1 VTPFRDLP
9 IRRKLLVMT
18 LSSSAA
24 ALVLAT
30 AGFLV
35 WDIVQFHTS
44 VQRDLA
50 AQMRLLSDNS
60 ALAIPLRDV
69 ETATETLSVLQEQRR
84 VAKACLYDGAGTLFA
99 RYERSDGEPCPGRLP
114 DTAGSLLAWDELDL
128 VLPVHSREARVGTMY
143 VTRDL
148 VDLHERL
155 QVGVV
160 LVGALLVL
168 AIGTAWVT
176 AARMQRSIASPLLQ
190 LADTARRVSATR
202 DYALR
207 ATPTSRDEVGVVVHA
222 FNDMLDRITER
233 TDALSRTNAELARE
247 IEERR
252 RVEAERTAALERER
266 DANRLKDE
274 FLATLSHELRTPL
287 NAVLGWTRILRA
299 ASLEPAMQA
308 RALESI
314 ERNARA
320 QARLVE
326 DLLEIS
332 RIVTG
337 KLRLAVQDIDLATLV
352 ERAVEVVRPAAAAK
366 RLRLSLHIA
375 SRPALTMGDPDRLQQ
390 IFWNLLSNAVKFTPV
405 EGEVAVTLDTGPDGY
420 TLCVR
425 DTGPGIDP
433 KFLPFVFEPFRQA
446 DASPSREH
454 GGLGLG
460 LAIARQLV
468 ELHGGT
474 IRVRSEHTGG
484 CTFEVRLPSVVA
496 DPVAI
501 PPDTPP
507 PMALEPLEADADL
520 LSGSHL
526 LVVDDEEDAREMLAT
541 VLRRY
546 GATVTA
552 VASAEAA
559 LQAMALRVPDVLL
572 SDIGMPG
579 EDGYS
584 LIRRIRALPASHGGA
599 IPAVAITAYA
609 SAQDQ
614 RAVRA
619 AGYQA
624 HLSKPVDPDD
634 VARLVASLARAPQ
647 GRPS

>member
-337 KLRLAVQDIDLATLV
+337 KLRLAVQDSRSRHARRT
-352 ERAVEVVRPAAAAK
+352 RRGGGPPGGGGQTPAALPPHRLAAGAHDG
-366 RLRLSLHIA
+366 R
-375 SRPALTMGDPDRLQQ
+375 SRSA
-390 IFWNLLSNAVKFTPV
+390 A
-405 EGEVAVTLDTGPDGY
+405 
-420 TLCVR
+420 
-425 DTGPGIDP
+425 
-433 KFLPFVFEPFRQA
+433 
-446 DASPSREH
+446 
-454 GGLGLG
+454 
-460 LAIARQLV
+460 
-468 ELHGGT
+468 
-474 IRVRSEHTGG
+474 
-484 CTFEVRLPSVVA
+484 
-496 DPVAI
+496 
-501 PPDTPP
+501 
-507 PMALEPLEADADL
+507 ADL
-520 LSGSHL
+520 LEPALERGEVHPGRGRRGRR
-526 LVVDDEEDAREMLAT
+526 ARHRA
-541 VLRRY
+541 RRLHAARARH
-546 GATVTA
+546 GPGHRSEVPA
-552 VASAEAA
+552 VR
-559 LQAMALRVPDVLL
+559 L
-572 SDIGMPG
+572 
-579 EDGYS
+579 
-584 LIRRIRALPASHGGA
+584 RALPAGRRLA
-599 IPAVAITAYA
+599 QPAT
-609 SAQDQ
+609 
-614 RAVRA
+614 RR
-619 AGYQA
+619 
-624 HLSKPVDPDD
+624 
-634 VARLVASLARAPQ
+634 ARARPRHRQ
-647 GRPS
+647 AARRTARRNDPCQERGHRGLHVRGTPPFRRRRSGREPVRGPASDGPRAPGGRRWICWPALTSSSSTTRRMRARCSRRCCDSMAPR